1 MNKLEKF
8 NYFRGGIL
16 KTSKIIFFI
25 ALIILSSCSKH
36 KILIT
41 AHRGS
46 SGEAPENTMSA
57 YLLAIDMGSH
67 YAELDV
73 QETSDDVLILYHDT
87 TYNRTAGVSANVWD
101 LSYESIRE
109 FDVGSWKNEAYR
121 GEPIP
126 LLIDIIDSVNGRM
139 LLNVEIKMNGHQDG
153 LTEHVVQVLEDKD
166 FIDQCIVTS
175 FDFDAIDKVKKIN
188 PKIIVGYVFSKI
200 PNNIDVFS
208 ADVDLLSVKNIIVT
222 PEFVHKAHESGKE
235 VHVWGK
241 VDDKEEMIRLRNLK
255 VDNIITNHP
264 DRWFEFLNQ

>member
-1 MNKLEKF
+1 
-8 NYFRGGIL
+8 L

-101 LSYESIRE
+101 LSYESIKE

-153 LTEHVVQVLEDKD
+153 LTEHVVQVLEEKN
-166 FIDQCIVTS
+166 FIDKCIVTS

-188 PKIIVGYVFSKI
+188 PNIVAGYVFSKM
-200 PNNIDVFS
+200 PNDIDVFV
-208 ADVDLLSVKNIIVT
+208 ANVDLLSVKNKIVT
-222 PEFVHKAHESGKE
+222 PEFVRKAHQSGKD

-241 VDDKEEMIRLRNLK
+241 VDEKEEMIRLRDLE
-255 VDNIITNHP
+255 VDNIITDHP
-264 DRWFEFLNQ
+264 DRWIEFLNQ